1 MRARFDG
8 DAVRALLLRAVADGV
23 FPSAVLLVADVG
35 EVLFHSAVGDS
46 TPETVY
52 DLASLT
58 KPLATTTIVMRLHEA
73 GLVALGAP
81 VSEAL
86 PEVDNPDM
94 QVWHLLAHAGGFP
107 DHRRYWEDPV
117 LASREAI
124 FARALAEPLLY
135 APGAKSM
142 YSDVGFLVLG
152 ALIERVAGARL
163 DVLWE
168 ALSPPDGLD
177 YGPAPEAA
185 PTEVG
190 EDGRPLVGVVHDE
203 NARAMGGVAPHAGL
217 FGSAAAVHEWLSRL
231 IAGDLVSPAT
241 RARFFAPA
249 GVPSSTWG
257 LGWDHPNP
265 TGPSA
270 AGSRLPRT
278 SVGHLGF
285 TGCSIWI
292 EPARPF
298 WMILLTNRVH
308 PTRANER
315 IRAFRPILAD
325 AICAAAGLY

>member
-1 MRARFDG
+1 MRARFDA
-8 DAVRALLLRAVADGV
+8 DAVRALLAQAVADAV
-23 FPSAVLLVADVG
+23 FPSAVLLVADAG
-35 EVLFHSAVGDS
+35 EVLLADAVGDA

-58 KPLATTTIVMRLHEA
+58 KPLATTTILMRMHEA
-73 GLVALGAP
+73 GLVALEAP
-81 VSEAL
+81 VRDAL
-86 PEVDNPDM
+86 PELANPDLR
-94 QVWHLLAHAGGFP
+94 VWHLLAHAAGFP
-107 DHRRYWEDPV
+107 DHRRYWEDPT
-117 LASREAI
+117 LQSREAV

-135 APGAKSM
+135 APGTKSV
-142 YSDVGFLVLG
+142 YSDVGFMVLG
-152 ALIERVAGARL
+152 ALIERVSGARL

-168 ALSPPDGLD
+168 VLAPPDGLD
-177 YGPAPEAA
+177 YGPAPGAA
-185 PTEVG
+185 PTEVAA
-190 EDGRPLVGVVHDE
+190 DGQPLVGVVHDE

-217 FGSAAAVHEWLSRL
+217 FGSATAVHEWLSRL
-231 IAGDLVSPAT
+231 MTGELVSAGT

-249 GVPSSTWG
+249 GVPGSTWG

-325 AICAAAGLY
+325 AVCAAAGLY